1 MDLSL
6 PLEFNAIFTCDNEM
20 EIFADGQSL
29 GKDSDWTKPTTYIVP
44 GNTRVLSV
52 AGKDT
57 GDPFGIIGS
66 TSHGLVT
73 NETWKCSSDPPS
85 GWNSPDFD
93 DQGWPLAKVVA
104 NHGDSPWGKIH
115 GIAETAKW
123 IWANNKKDFVYCR
136 LKLK

>member
-1 MDLSL
+1 MSF
-6 PLEFNAIFTCDNEM
+6 PLGFSATFTCDNEM

-29 GKDSDWTKPTTYIVP
+29 GTDIDWRKPTTYPVP
-44 GNTRVLSV
+44 ANARVLSV

-57 GDPFGIIGS
+57 GSQFGIIGS

-73 NETWKCSSDPPS
+73 DETWKCSSDLHS
-85 GWNSPDFD
+85 EWNSPDFD
-93 DQGWPLAKVVA
+93 DQDWPLATVVA
-104 NHGDSPWGKIH
+104 NHGDYPWYTID

-123 IWANNKKDFVYCR
+123 IWANNDKDYVYCR